1 MVEAAA
7 STGVDAVKFQVHFAD
22 AESSPFEKFRVP
34 FSLVDKSRNDYWKRM
49 EFTPDHWRGLKEH
62 CESVGVDFMSSPFSC
77 AAVDLLESINVT
89 RYKIGSGEISNMLML
104 DRIVQTKKPI
114 ILSSG
119 MSSYDELDATVAF
132 LRKSNAKFS
141 ILQCTTKY
149 PTEPED
155 LGLNVIP
162 ELRERYKCP
171 VGFSDHSGSIFSA
184 IAATALGAELIEAH
198 LVFDKGMFGPDAT
211 SSLTVSEFTELVRGI
226 RFIERAIKS
235 PVDKKN
241 NEYFASL
248 KQIFEKSLA
257 VNCDLLAGTTIE
269 LCHLESKKPAGKGH
283 PASDYGALIGKKTVH
298 TLNKGDF
305 ISLKDLYN
313 G

>member
-1 MVEAAA
+1 LVEAAA